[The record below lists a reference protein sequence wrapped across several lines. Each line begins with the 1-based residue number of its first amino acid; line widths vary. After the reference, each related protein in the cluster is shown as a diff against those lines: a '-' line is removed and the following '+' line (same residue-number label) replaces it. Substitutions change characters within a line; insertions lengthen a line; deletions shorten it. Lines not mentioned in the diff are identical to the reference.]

1 MMVQPPA
8 GILVPLATLTLPA
21 PTVEVTPVQVPLFDA
36 AMVMLPGVVGKVSVS
51 TLLNVMALALVLPTL
66 IVNRVVP
73 LGAMLGAANDLVMV
87 GSATTERLAVAA
99 TVLLPALVE

>member
-1 MMVQPPA
+1 M
-8 GILVPLATLTLPA
+8 LVPLAIVTVPEPA
-21 PTVEVTPVQVPLFDA
+21 VAVTPVQVPPRLFGVA
-36 AMVMLPGVVGKVSVS
+36 TTILPGVVGKVSVS